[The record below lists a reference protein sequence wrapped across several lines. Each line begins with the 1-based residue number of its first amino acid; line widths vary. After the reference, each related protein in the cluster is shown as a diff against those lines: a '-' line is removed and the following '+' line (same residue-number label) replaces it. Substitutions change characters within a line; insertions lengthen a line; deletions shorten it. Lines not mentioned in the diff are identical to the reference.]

1 MIPSAAVPRGDTL
14 QTAKGEIM
22 ADFEYGPVEL
32 YLVGF
37 QGDRPDGGTLDAI
50 RELIEGGEIRL
61 LDLLVISRHEDGA
74 VYVTEFEDVSEEYGF
89 GTVELEAVGLVA
101 DEDAKELAE
110 GIAPGTSGALLA
122 IELLWAKHLASKFAS
137 SGGIVLETVRIP
149 APVVNAAL
157 AEAEEE

>member
-1 MIPSAAVPRGDTL
+1 MT
-14 QTAKGEIM
+14 E
-22 ADFEYGPVEL
+22 FEYGPVDL

-37 QGDRPDGGTLDAI
+37 AGDRPGPGVLEAI
-50 RELIEGGEIRL
+50 AELIEGGEIRL

-74 VYVTEFEDVSEEYGF
+74 VFVTEWEDVSEEYGF

-110 GIAPGTSGALLA
+110 GIPPGTSGALLA
-122 IELLWAKHLASKFAS
+122 VELLWAKRLASRFAE
-137 SGGIVLETVRIP
+137 SGGVVLQTERIP

-157 AEAEEE
+157 AEAEVE

>member
-1 MIPSAAVPRGDTL
+1 MLARSL
-14 QTAKGEIM
+14 QTPKGEIM
-22 ADFEYGPVEL
+22 ADFEYGPVDL

-37 QGDRPDGGTLDAI
+37 EGDQPGPGVLEAI
-50 RELIEGGEIRL
+50 GELIEGGEIRL
-61 LDLLVISRHEDGA
+61 LDFLVISRHDDGA
-74 VYVTEFEDVSEEYGF
+74 VFVTEFADVSDEYGF

-110 GIAPGTSGALLA
+110 GIPPGSSGALLA
-122 IELLWAKHLASKFAS
+122 IELLWAKRLASRFAE
-137 SGGIVLETVRIP
+137 SGGIVLQTERIP

>member
-1 MIPSAAVPRGDTL
+1 MT
-14 QTAKGEIM
+14 E
-22 ADFEYGPVEL
+22 FEYGPVDL

-37 QGDRPDGGTLDAI
+37 EGDRPSPGVLEAI
-50 RELIEGGEIRL
+50 AELIEGGEIRL

-110 GIAPGTSGALLA
+110 GIPPGSSGALLA
-122 IELLWAKHLASKFAS
+122 VELLWAKRLASRFAE
-137 SGGIVLETVRIP
+137 SGGVVLQTERIP